1 MGLLQDLGQ
10 PADCP
15 MYDGK
20 GQFQLEDVK
29 ERVEAFAAE
38 VAARGQH
45 KTELAARMNTY
56 EQAKTQLYHL
66 TGLQTLSLIHI

>member
-29 ERVEAFAAE
+29 EKVEAFAAE

-45 KTELAARMNTY
+45 KTEPVSYTHLDVYKR
-56 EQAKTQLYHL
+56 QAPS
-66 TGLQTLSLIHI
+66 G